1 MNQHPYA
8 ATTYAQTL
16 TDVRKAKAPN
26 DPLMT
31 LQPDLIAAAIAAL
44 NSYALAQ
51 LLCPHADT
59 TIDTASRQ
67 LRSDTDLWIG
77 AVHAASLVV
86 LGAPHRLLTA
96 SLDSAGFAGLISGS
110 QHY

>member
-16 TDVRKAKAPN
+16 TDVRKAPN

-31 LQPDLIAAAIAAL
+31 LQPHVIAAEIAAP
-44 NSYALAQ
+44 NIDALAE

-59 TIDTASRQ
+59 TIDTAGRQ
-67 LRSDTDLWIG
+67 LRSDIDLRIG
-77 AVHAASLVV
+77 AVLAVSLVL
-86 LGAPHRLLTA
+86 LGAPHLLTA
-96 SLDSAGFAGLISGS
+96 SLDRQACAGLIGGS
-110 QHY
+110 QHH

>member
-16 TDVRKAKAPN
+16 TDVWKALN

-31 LQPDLIAAAIAAL
+31 LGPYVIAAAIAAL
-44 NSYALAQ
+44 NIYALAE

-59 TIDTASRQ
+59 TIDTAGRQ

-77 AVHAASLVV
+77 AVLAVSLVV
-86 LGAPHRLLTA
+86 LVAPYLLTA
-96 SLDSAGFAGLISGS
+96 SLDSEGFAGLIGGS